1 MSLLP
6 NQSVGQRIRIAREYL
21 ASELQRRVSQADL
34 ADLCGWGQTR
44 IGNYE
49 RDIRSPDAEA
59 IKTIAAVTGCRAEW
73 IQFGTGAIHAY
84 HEGLKAGVA
93 LEKTRQAVHEPSN
106 VSYGPA
112 IRGMVPLI
120 SWVSA
125 GRWREPDVTLEPP
138 LEWVPFVGT
147 NPHTFAL
154 RVQGDS
160 MEPDYP
166 QGHIIIVDPE
176 IPADPMDLVVALNG
190 DGEATFKRLTR
201 ENGEWFL
208 MPLNPRYQPHKLDS
222 LCKIIGVVVWSGKKE
237 KCLR

>member
-1 MSLLP
+1 MKQE
-6 NQSVGQRIRIAREYL
+6 NQESVGDRILQIRA
-21 ASELQRRVSQADL
+21 ELGRPSQERFGRSLGVTKSTVSQWEL
-34 ADLCGWGQTR
+34 GKT
-44 IGNYE
+44 E
-49 RDIRSPDAEA
+49 PSPENLFA
-59 IKTIAAVTGCRAEW
+59 IESVYGYRAKW
-73 IQFGTGAIHAY
+73 ILDG
-84 HEGLKAGVA
+84 ELPKLVRELNA
-93 LEKTRQAVHEPSN
+93 LVYEPSN

-208 MPLNPRYQPHKLDS
+208 MPINPRYQPHKLDS